1 MDDWGPHWG
10 PSSEEPSG
18 GLPSSGWKACLIF
31 FGIFVIFVAVLVL
44 TIVRA
49 A

>member
-1 MDDWGPHWG
+1 MEDWGSPYG
-10 PSSEEPSG
+10 SEEPSG

-31 FGIFVIFVAVLVL
+31 FGIFVVFVAILVL

-49 A
+49 G